1 MKSLNLTKPNILN
14 LLVCL
19 FPLTFVLGNLFI
31 NIWILL
37 VTLLGIF
44 FYRDKLFTFAKIN
57 LLLLISLFFLT
68 LIISTILEDIR
79 SDNNHLTKSILYLRY
94 LLLLI
99 VIRCMILKGDL
110 NFKQFL
116 LSCLILSTIIAADV
130 IFQYFVGVNVLGY
143 EATAMHRSGVFKT
156 EAVAGGYI
164 QRFLVLGLFSIPL
177 LFYKN
182 KNKIILFLALTVTV
196 GFLGIIFSGNRMPTV
211 LFVFFIFLS
220 SLIIGT
226 KKFKSIKI
234 IFLLFIISL
243 FTMLMDNSERI
254 NKAYSR
260 FYGGVSEMAKIIP
273 EVRKKYPELEIY
285 KNSGKPFYETEGYK
299 YWPNYN
305 MFASHTGHALI
316 YITSVDLFKDSPVI
330 GRGIKSFRNTCREKW
345 HLPNRL
351 CQLHPHHFYLEILN
365 DTGIVG
371 FSIITIALIF
381 LFIKNFNK
389 YYKNNKKKIKSLNLT
404 FYAVSLAIIIEFVP
418 FRSHGSFFSTTNA
431 AYVFFLLGIFAGLA
445 ELEFKKISKKKL
457 DS

>member
-285 KNSGKPFYETEGYK
+285 KNSGKFISFEYPK
-299 YWPNYN
+299 
-305 MFASHTGHALI
+305 MFI
-316 YITSVDLFKDSPVI
+316 
-330 GRGIKSFRNTCREKW
+330 
-345 HLPNRL
+345 
-351 CQLHPHHFYLEILN
+351 
-365 DTGIVG
+365 
-371 FSIITIALIF
+371 
-381 LFIKNFNK
+381 
-389 YYKNNKKKIKSLNLT
+389 
-404 FYAVSLAIIIEFVP
+404 
-418 FRSHGSFFSTTNA
+418 
-431 AYVFFLLGIFAGLA
+431 
-445 ELEFKKISKKKL
+445 
-457 DS
+457 